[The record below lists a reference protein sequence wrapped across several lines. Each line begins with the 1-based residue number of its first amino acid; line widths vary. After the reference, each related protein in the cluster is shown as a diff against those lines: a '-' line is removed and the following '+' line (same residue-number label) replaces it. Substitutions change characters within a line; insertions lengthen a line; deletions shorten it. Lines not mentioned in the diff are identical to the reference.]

1 MHQLEKLP
9 QFSSTK
15 ALMDA
20 SFTERANLPLFSA
33 NDTLTPNEAEV
44 GPNKNIEFTNIILR
58 FEYLYKTACVA

>member
-1 MHQLEKLP
+1 MHQLGKLP

-20 SFTERANLPLFSA
+20 SFTERANLPLSSA

-44 GPNKNIEFTNIILR
+44 GPNKNI
-58 FEYLYKTACVA
+58 